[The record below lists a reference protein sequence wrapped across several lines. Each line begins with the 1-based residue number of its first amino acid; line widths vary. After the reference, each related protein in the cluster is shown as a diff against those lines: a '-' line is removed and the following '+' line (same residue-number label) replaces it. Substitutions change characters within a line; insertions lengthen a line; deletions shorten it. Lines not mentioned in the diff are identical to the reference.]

1 MTYDFIPPAKPL
13 IGDEER
19 AAVDRVLRSG
29 MIAQGPEV
37 AAFETEFSEHFKLGR
52 ACVAVNS
59 GTSGLHLGLL
69 SCGIGAGDEVIVPSF
84 TFAATA
90 NSVAL
95 TGAKPIFADI
105 SEDDFTLDPA
115 SVEASITERTKAIM
129 PVHLYGH
136 PAKMDQLRAIA
147 DKHGL
152 MLFEDAAQAHGAALN
167 GTPVGAFGEF
177 AMFSLYPTKNMTS
190 GEGGMVSAANA
201 EIERNLRLYRNQG
214 MLQQYHNEVVGL
226 NNRMTDIHAAIG
238 RVQLTK
244 VGAWT
249 RTRQENAAF
258 LSANLEGVTPP
269 PIADGAVHVFHQYT
283 VRVAG
288 DRDGLSRALKEEY
301 NVGSGMFYPVPNHRL
316 KPFMSDVELPETERA
331 AKECLSLPVHPSLSQ
346 ADLERIVLAVNALAK
361 AGA

>member
-1 MTYDFIPPAKPL
+1 MTDFIPPAKPI

-19 AAVDRVLRSG
+19 EAVDRVLRSG

-37 AAFETEFSEHFKLGR
+37 KAFEEEFSEHFKLGR

-69 SCGIGAGDEVIVPSF
+69 ACGIAAGDEVIVPSF

-95 TGAKPIFADI
+95 TGATPVFADI
-105 SEDDFTLDPA
+105 AADDFTLDPA

-136 PAKMDQLRAIA
+136 PAKMAELQAIA

-152 MLFEDAAQAHGAALN
+152 MLFEDAAQAHGASLN

-177 AMFSLYPTKNMTS
+177 GMFSLYPTKNMTS
-190 GEGGMVSAANA
+190 GEGGMVSAAT
-201 EIERNLRLYRNQG
+201 EVVERNLRLYRNQG

-249 RTRQENAAF
+249 TQRQENAAF
-258 LSANLEGVTPP
+258 LSANLEGVVTPP
-269 PIADGAVHVFHQYT
+269 TLPGAVHVFHQYT
-283 VRVAG
+283 VRVAD
-288 DRDGLSRALKEEY
+288 DRDGFSAALKEQY
-301 NVGSGMFYPVPNHRL
+301 QVGSGMFYPVPNHRL
-316 KPFMSDVELPETERA
+316 KPFQSPVELPETERA
-331 AKECLSLPVHPSLSQ
+331 AKECLSLPVHPSLSR
-346 ADLERIVLAVNALAK
+346 ADLERVVAAVNALAK